1 MGLLEEIAQAAV
13 EDSVPLPVVLRKLR
27 TLAYRLNHEP
37 LKEWVECELNGYPTD
52 ADLPEY
58 RRLSTGV
65 FGSFQCGAM
74 YLPRY
79 PVARQRVEEILA
91 EAGLLDSRVERLFT
105 NSFYEGVATLEAMA
119 AEGEAELGNAW
130 SGDQVS
136 SLGQRL
142 MPDCGCLSVWRVLS
156 RADIVGLLD
165 SVRNRVQLFV
175 LELEAEN
182 PEADAPGAGEAVS
195 AERVTQIF
203 QTTIYG
209 EGHQVAISGRDLVQS
224 GGTVVTK
231 GDRPALLS
239 ALREAGVEGELLDEL
254 EAALDEDESP
264 EGVMG
269 PKVGRWLRKATGA
282 VGLEA
287 GANLITTAIL
297 NYLGVG

>member
-1 MGLLEEIAQAAV
+1 
-13 EDSVPLPVVLRKLR
+13 
-27 TLAYRLNHEP
+27 
-37 LKEWVECELNGYPTD
+37 
-52 ADLPEY
+52 
-58 RRLSTGV
+58 
-65 FGSFQCGAM
+65 
-74 YLPRY
+74 
-79 PVARQRVEEILA
+79 
-91 EAGLLDSRVERLFT
+91 LLDSRVERLFT

-142 MPDCGCLSVWRVLS
+142 MPDCACLSVWRVLS

-254 EAALDEDESP
+254 EAALDEESP

-269 PKVGRWLRKATGA
+269 PKVGRWLRTATGGGCEPHHHGRPELLGR
-282 VGLEA
+282 GLTTSPARVEGRGLISPPTGGA
-287 GANLITTAIL
+287 GTGSIPGQSGPRMPFDAPVCRVAHRGATMSLCRENAAAPRRSRAPDRRRF
-297 NYLGVG
+297 